1 MRISRLWGIVLV
13 AVSIIMLTL
22 SGCSQAQPG
31 ASSYLFSQQEG
42 IWVSGTGKVSV
53 KPDLATLSLGIEA
66 QESSVSQAQTEASQA
81 MDSLI
86 NVIKAQGIA
95 DKDIQTQRF
104 SIQQVTSYDP
114 STQREVVIGYR
125 VTNIVTAKIR
135 SLPQESYTFDYKV
148 GRIIDAV
155 AQAGGDLTRINDLSF
170 SVEDPTQ
177 YYDEARTKAVQ
188 DAKQTAS
195 HLATLNNVT
204 LGKPTFVSE
213 GALSTP
219 PPLLMQKEVTAP
231 APALETPI
239 SPGEIE
245 ITLTVQIVYEITR

>member
-1 MRISRLWGIVLV
+1 MRISRLWVTVLV
-13 AVSIIMLTL
+13 GGGIIMLTL
-22 SGCSQAQPG
+22 LGCSQGQPA
-31 ASSYLFSQQEG
+31 ASNAYVSNQQEG

-81 MDSLI
+81 MDSVI
-86 NVIKAQGIA
+86 TAIKAQGIA

-104 SIQQVTSYDP
+104 SIQQVTSYDQ
-114 STQREVVIGYR
+114 STQQEVVIGYR

-135 SLPQESYTFDYKV
+135 NLDSV
-148 GRIIDAV
+148 GTIIDAV
-155 AQAGGDLTRINDLSF
+155 AQAGGNLTRINDLSF

-195 HLATLNNVT
+195 QLATLNNVT

-219 PPLLMQKEVTAP
+219 PPLSLGVTLPAP
-231 APALETPI
+231 TPALETPI
-239 SPGEIE
+239 SPGEME
-245 ITLTVQIVYEITR
+245 ITLTVQVAYEIVK